1 MFSYSVDVDIDEIEF
16 FLTDLA
22 DAFSGP
28 SQQNDKSNEAQ
39 QIAEQVAA
47 LSMGDRLILPIE
59 VDTGD
64 LIADDAAWPSD
75 APRLA
80 LIVRRSGSSVFTL
93 LVLSEDEDL
102 LGEVTAMMRLLLALR
117 AQAPAE
123 GETPPED

>member
-1 MFSYSVDVDIDEIEF
+1 MFSYSIDIDMDEIEL

-22 DAFSGP
+22 EAFGEY
-28 SQQNDKSNEAQ
+28 SQQNKSNEAQ

-64 LIADDAAWPSD
+64 LIADDAAQPSD

-80 LIVRRSGSSVFTL
+80 LIFRRSGPSVFTL
-93 LVLSEDEDL
+93 LVLSEDKDL
-102 LGEVTAMMRLLLALR
+102 LDEVTAMTRRLLMLR
-117 AQAPAE
+117 AQSPSE
-123 GETPPED
+123 DETPLED